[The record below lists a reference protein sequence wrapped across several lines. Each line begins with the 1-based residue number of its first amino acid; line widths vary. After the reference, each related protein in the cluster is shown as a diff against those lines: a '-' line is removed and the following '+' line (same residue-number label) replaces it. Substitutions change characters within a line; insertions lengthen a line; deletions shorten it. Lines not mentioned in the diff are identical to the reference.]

1 MWYGLEFSLLSSC
14 IKFILFCVGVFL
26 PLSCWFWY
34 GFLVIF
40 SEFDMGSKFGLEVI
54 FFFLMFVCI
63 SHYFFHYSIWD
74 SLIFSIFSQ
83 CSSRINLISN
93 FILKQI
99 FLFIVV
105 DFSLGCLILVDKK
118 LRLWKRIDTL
128 KPLSCFVVSR
138 R

>member
-1 MWYGLEFSLLSSC
+1 
-14 IKFILFCVGVFL
+14 
-26 PLSCWFWY
+26 
-34 GFLVIF
+34 
-40 SEFDMGSKFGLEVI
+40 MGSKFGLEVI
-54 FFFLMFVCI
+54 FFFLMFICI

-74 SLIFSIFSQ
+74 SLIFSMFSQ

-118 LRLWKRIDTL
+118 TKTMEKDRYFEALVLLCSFQKIKKLLMPFSFVRCWIQYFNFSYQQPNGESYVSFILTL
-128 KPLSCFVVSR
+128 G
-138 R
+138 

>member
-1 MWYGLEFSLLSSC
+1 MIWVGIFVA
-14 IKFILFCVGVFL
+14 FILYLIYIVLRWCFSSSFL
-26 PLSCWFWY
+26 LILR
-34 GFLVIF
+34 FLVIF

-54 FFFLMFVCI
+54 FFFLMFICI

-83 CSSRINLISN
+83 CSSRINLTSN
-93 FILKQI
+93 LILKQI

>member
-1 MWYGLEFSLLSSC
+1 MPIASCATLLSENNQQTNKINRCDMGWNFRCFHLVFNLYCSALV
-14 IKFILFCVGVFL
+14 FFFLFL
-26 PLSCWFWY
+26 AD
-34 GFLVIF
+34 
-40 SEFDMGSKFGLEVI
+40 FDMGSKFGLEVI
-54 FFFLMFVCI
+54 FFFLMFICI

-118 LRLWKRIDTL
+118 LRL
-128 KPLSCFVVSR
+128 
-138 R
+138 